1 MYLHGCV
8 FFSFFKIN
16 IHLSGLFEGDIEL
29 QPEQESNVSVL
40 FKLNELFLIFARD
53 F

>member
-8 FFSFFKIN
+8 FFSFFKSIYIFQDCLKEILN
-16 IHLSGLFEGDIEL
+16 YNLNKN
-29 QPEQESNVSVL
+29 QMYVVL

-53 F
+53 L